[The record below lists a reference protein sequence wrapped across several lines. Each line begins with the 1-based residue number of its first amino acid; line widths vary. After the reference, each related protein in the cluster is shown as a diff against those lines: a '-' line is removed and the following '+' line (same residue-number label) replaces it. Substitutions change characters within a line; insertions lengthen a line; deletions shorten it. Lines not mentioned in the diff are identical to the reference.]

1 MAKNRTFDVRTLVQY
16 ELGPVPWAIATVDGG
31 MVSTQKS
38 KLLHALGKDSALRD
52 HPPAGCC
59 VVIDAMALLQA
70 TPSPPPTF
78 GALSDQIFRQLLANM
93 VRSNASRVDFV
104 TDRYWDISIKQLE
117 RQKRT
122 GQQDPLVIRAER
134 RDQATPKEWKRYLSN
149 GTNKTNLVQFL
160 ATDWK
165 TSEHFVSLL
174 GTEKQVI
181 ITVGTTCI
189 QLAAPSLTATCLRA
203 TEIPELSCTHEEADT
218 RLLLHS
224 AHATSHGFQSALICS
239 PDTDV
244 AVIAIGLST
253 SINGQ
258 LVFKTGSAKKPE
270 LVDISALSAKLGPA
284 ASEALIGLHA
294 FTGCDSVS
302 AFSGKGKKAALELI
316 KKDCAQAE
324 AMAELGKSFNVDE
337 RLQGLCEVFLA
348 RLYGCASLSN
358 INDVR
363 FELLRNNSS
372 TPQNMPPS
380 RDALRKHV
388 LRANYQA
395 VVWRLALQPSPEIP
409 SPDGNGWRVSDQ
421 GGLSIVWMEQQAA
434 PQDILKLVSCKCQTG
449 CSTRRC
455 SCRSQTLSCTDICQC
470 KGCKNS
476 FGTPSVPGQATLPQ
490 ELAVPEESEAAPAPP
505 PAALAAEAEDFINLP
520 IDAPE
525 ESEAASAPP
534 PATLAAEAE
543 DLTNLPTDEPSSSSD
558 DSDPSE
564 YATEDQ
570 EDSDPQSDFD

>member
-1 MAKNRTFDVRTLVQY
+1 M
-16 ELGPVPWAIATVDGG
+16 
-31 MVSTQKS
+31 
-38 KLLHALGKDSALRD
+38 
-52 HPPAGCC
+52 
-59 VVIDAMALLQA
+59 
-70 TPSPPPTF
+70 
-78 GALSDQIFRQLLANM
+78 
-93 VRSNASRVDFV
+93 
-104 TDRYWDISIKQLE
+104 
-117 RQKRT
+117 
-122 GQQDPLVIRAER
+122 IRAER

-160 ATDWK
+160 AKDWK

-203 TEIPELSCTHEEADT
+203 TEIPELFCTHEEADT

-244 AVIAIGLST
+244 GVIPIGLCT

-294 FTGCDSVS
+294 FIGCDSVS

-324 AMAELGKSFNVDE
+324 AMAELGKSFNVDK

-372 TPQNMPPS
+372 TPQFFYPTCIPYPTVTILAYKAFLSLDRLLLFFIIIGFSAWASCMQMQGHANMKLYACYLP
-380 RDALRKHV
+380 RK
-388 LRANYQA
+388 
-395 VVWRLALQPSPEIP
+395 
-409 SPDGNGWRVSDQ
+409 
-421 GGLSIVWMEQQAA
+421 
-434 PQDILKLVSCKCQTG
+434 
-449 CSTRRC
+449 
-455 SCRSQTLSCTDICQC
+455 
-470 KGCKNS
+470 
-476 FGTPSVPGQATLPQ
+476 
-490 ELAVPEESEAAPAPP
+490 
-505 PAALAAEAEDFINLP
+505 
-520 IDAPE
+520 
-525 ESEAASAPP
+525 
-534 PATLAAEAE
+534 
-543 DLTNLPTDEPSSSSD
+543 
-558 DSDPSE
+558 
-564 YATEDQ
+564 
-570 EDSDPQSDFD
+570 